1 MVALIDCKKN
11 NIEIVMF
18 LVDVDTRT
26 NQMQE
31 LVDGMFG
38 YYRVSSVN
46 RLKALTANALL
57 FS

>member
-11 NIEIVMF
+11 NIEIVIF

-31 LVDGMFG
+31 LVDWMFG
-38 YYRVSSVN
+38 YYQVISVN